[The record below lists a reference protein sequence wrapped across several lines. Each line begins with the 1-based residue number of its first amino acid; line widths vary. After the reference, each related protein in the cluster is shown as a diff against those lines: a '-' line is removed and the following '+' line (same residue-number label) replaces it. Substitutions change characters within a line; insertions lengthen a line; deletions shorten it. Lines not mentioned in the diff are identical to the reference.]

1 MKRCQDETCFRRVT
15 VRGILDAI
23 KASVEASA
31 SPINP
36 FIFWVYRPLLL
47 EHDHLIMSAF
57 ILPASGG
64 LSNKDNVWT
73 LTVALGVLYSTYS
86 LLARI
91 YSVYFG
97 PLSKIPGPKLRAFTR
112 IPDVIATVR
121 GTKDRELVK
130 LHGKYGVAVRIRPRE
145 VSYAASP
152 EVWKEISGFKSVTY
166 AHTHTHT
173 LLSHAH
179 ISIRT
184 PTAAWA
190 APRAFFQLRTDI
202 ISFLP
207 APKILPSTLIKTSIT
222 CAVYLTL
229 STTKSTLGNAKSC
242 PILSP
247 TRLFVKLSRFSRDG
261 RANLGTD
268 W

>member
-1 MKRCQDETCFRRVT
+1 
-15 VRGILDAI
+15 
-23 KASVEASA
+23 
-31 SPINP
+31 
-36 FIFWVYRPLLL
+36 
-47 EHDHLIMSAF
+47 MSAF

-73 LTVALGVLYSTYS
+73 LAVALGVLYSTYS

-173 LLSHAH
+173 HSPFSHTHTYLSAH
-179 ISIRT
+179 PLQPGRHLVLSSNYGLTLFPSSQRQ
-184 PTAAWA
+184 
-190 APRAFFQLRTDI
+190 R
-202 ISFLP
+202 SFL
-207 APKILPSTLIKTSIT
+207 LL
-222 CAVYLTL
+222 
-229 STTKSTLGNAKSC
+229 
-242 PILSP
+242 
-247 TRLFVKLSRFSRDG
+247 
-261 RANLGTD
+261 
-268 W
+268 

>member
-1 MKRCQDETCFRRVT
+1 
-15 VRGILDAI
+15 
-23 KASVEASA
+23 
-31 SPINP
+31 
-36 FIFWVYRPLLL
+36 
-47 EHDHLIMSAF
+47 MSAF

-73 LTVALGVLYSTYS
+73 LAVALGVLYSTYS

-166 AHTHTHT
+166 AHTHIHIPFSHTHT
-173 LLSHAH
+173 YLSAH
-179 ISIRT
+179 PLQPGRHLVLSSNYGLTLFPSSQRQ
-184 PTAAWA
+184 
-190 APRAFFQLRTDI
+190 R
-202 ISFLP
+202 SFL
-207 APKILPSTLIKTSIT
+207 LL
-222 CAVYLTL
+222 
-229 STTKSTLGNAKSC
+229 
-242 PILSP
+242 
-247 TRLFVKLSRFSRDG
+247 
-261 RANLGTD
+261 
-268 W
+268 

>member
-1 MKRCQDETCFRRVT
+1 
-15 VRGILDAI
+15 
-23 KASVEASA
+23 
-31 SPINP
+31 
-36 FIFWVYRPLLL
+36 
-47 EHDHLIMSAF
+47 MSAF

-73 LTVALGVLYSTYS
+73 LAVALGVLYSTYS

-166 AHTHTHT
+166 AHTHTHTHTHT

>member
-1 MKRCQDETCFRRVT
+1 
-15 VRGILDAI
+15 
-23 KASVEASA
+23 
-31 SPINP
+31 
-36 FIFWVYRPLLL
+36 
-47 EHDHLIMSAF
+47 MSAF

-73 LTVALGVLYSTYS
+73 LAVALGVLYSTYS

-166 AHTHTHT
+166 AQTHTHSLTHPPFSHTHTYLSAHLLQPGWHLVLSFNYGLT
-173 LLSHAH
+173 LFS
-179 ISIRT
+179 SSQRQ
-184 PTAAWA
+184 
-190 APRAFFQLRTDI
+190 R
-202 ISFLP
+202 SFLLLRS
-207 APKILPSTLIKTSIT
+207 K
-222 CAVYLTL
+222 
-229 STTKSTLGNAKSC
+229 
-242 PILSP
+242 
-247 TRLFVKLSRFSRDG
+247 RQSR
-261 RANLGTD
+261 AQCI
-268 W
+268 